1 MGIGVEAD
9 YPRALEYYSKAASK
23 GYEPAAAALNQHD
36 AGSGKI
42 ASTKPSRSPAGH
54 GRDRVASKDKD
65 CIIMWE

>member
-36 AGSGKI
+36 AGSGKL
-42 ASTKPSRSPAGH
+42 ASTKPSRSQT
-54 GRDRVASKDKD
+54 GRDNDHVANKDKE
-65 CIIMWE
+65 CIVM